1 MTQESASDNKL
12 PDRETPVTPED
23 AEPLAR
29 AMTGSVGAQGLT
41 LLAFVVIVI
50 LGVVLYGLNG
60 PQESTPAAP
69 PGKAPAAAGQS
80 GSPPPTAPR
89 NGPHAPG

>member
-1 MTQESASDNKL
+1 VTQESASDKEL
-12 PDRETPVTPED
+12 HDRETPVTPENS
-23 AEPLAR
+23 EPLAQ

-41 LLAFVVIVI
+41 LLAVAVIVI

-60 PQESTPAAP
+60 PQQST
-69 PGKAPAAAGQS
+69 GTAPAANAPPAAGNS
-80 GSPPPTAPR
+80 GSPAPTAPR

>member
-12 PDRETPVTPED
+12 PDRETPVTPKD
-23 AEPLAR
+23 SEPLAR
-29 AMTGSVGAQGLT
+29 AMTGSVGAQGVT

-60 PQESTPAAP
+60 PQESTPAVS

-80 GSPPPTAPR
+80 GSPSPTAPR
-89 NGPHAPG
+89 NGSHAPG